1 MPERFAKYAWIVV
14 AYNLLVILWGAFVR
28 ATGSGAGCG
37 KHWPL
42 CNGEVVP
49 RSPKLATIIELTH
62 RASSG
67 IAGLMVLALFIWAFT
82 ALPRRHPARFAAAL
96 AFLLTVTEALIGA
109 SLVLLEHVARDQ
121 SLARVGYLSV
131 HLVNTFFLIAA
142 LTLTAWWAG
151 RPFHANEGAPR
162 FRISGLSALAAAA
175 TIFVGVS
182 GAVTALGDTLFPAAS
197 LAQGFRDDLA
207 PSAHFLIRFRALHP
221 LFAVAAG
228 CYLVWF
234 AWSVREWTRFATVL
248 IGVVIAQLALG
259 VINIALL
266 APVWM
271 QLAHLLLADILWI
284 LVILVCAAGAP
295 VYRLEKNREVSVAG
309 DLHHGNRNPAPR
321 PN

>member
-1 MPERFAKYAWIVV
+1 MPENAVRTGFAKYAWIVLG
-14 AYNLLVILWGAFVR
+14 YNLLVIVWGAFVR

-42 CNGEVVP
+42 CNGEIVP
-49 RSPKLATIIELTH
+49 RSPQLATIIELTH

-67 IAGLMVLALFIWAFT
+67 IAGLMVFGLFIWAF
-82 ALPRRHPARFAAAL
+82 AGLPPRHPARLGAAL
-96 AFLLTVTEALIGA
+96 ALLLTVSEALIGA
-109 SLVLLEHVARDQ
+109 SLVLLEHVAKDQ

-142 LTLTAWWAG
+142 ITLTAWWAG
-151 RPFHANEGAPR
+151 GAPR
-162 FRISGLSALAAAA
+162 FRISRQAAMAAVA

-182 GAVTALGDTLFPAAS
+182 GAVTALGDPLFPATS
-197 LAQGFRDDLA
+197 LAQGFRQDLA

-221 LFAVAAG
+221 FFAVAVG
-228 CYLVWF
+228 CYLVWW
-234 AWSVREWTRFATVL
+234 AWSVRERSRFATPL

-259 VINIALL
+259 AINIVLL

-271 QLAHLLLADILWI
+271 QLAHLLLADVLWI
-284 LVILVCAAGAP
+284 LVILICAAGNW
-295 VYRLEKNREVSVAG
+295 RTTHERTFSH
-309 DLHHGNRNPAPR
+309 DLRCGNRNPAPR

>member
-1 MPERFAKYAWIVV
+1 MPDRFAKYAWIVV
-14 AYNLLVILWGAFVR
+14 AYNLLVIVWGAFVR
-28 ATGSGAGCG
+28 ATGSGSGCG

-42 CNGEVVP
+42 CNGEIVQ
-49 RSPKLATIIELTH
+49 RSPTLATIIELTH

-67 IAGLMVLALFIWAFT
+67 IAGLMVLGLFIWAFT
-82 ALPRRHPARFAAAL
+82 ALPRRHPARSGAAVAL
-96 AFLLTVTEALIGA
+96 LLTNTEALIGA
-109 SLVLLEHVARDQ
+109 SLVLLEHVAKDQ

-151 RPFHANEGAPR
+151 GAPR
-162 FRISGLSALAAAA
+162 FRMSGRSALAAAA

-197 LAQGFRDDLA
+197 LAQGFREDLA

-221 LFAVAAG
+221 FFAVAVA

-234 AWSVREWTRFATVL
+234 AWSVRERSRFAAPL

-259 VINIALL
+259 AINIALL

-271 QLAHLLLADILWI
+271 QLAHLLLADVLWI
-284 LVILVCAAGAP
+284 LVILVCGAGTPA
-295 VYRLEKNREVSVAG
+295 YHLENHRETSVTGVTG
-309 DLHHGNRNPAPR
+309 DLHYGNRNAAPR